1 MLLEVDKAKAAGVAA
16 VIPHH
21 LDTQHLPW
29 EGQLSSKGCQG
40 SLEMAPSLPPSLLE
54 APGGPPLQP
63 ELGVEVILNS
73 LGKHAHQTGRRGP
86 AGAAHPRPRGGSS
99 RKCW

>member
-29 EGQLSSKGCQG
+29 EGQLGSKGCQG
-40 SLEMAPSLPPSLLE
+40 SLEMSPTLPQSLLE
-54 APGGPPLQP
+54 ASGGPPH
-63 ELGVEVILNS
+63 S
-73 LGKHAHQTGRRGP
+73 L
-86 AGAAHPRPRGGSS
+86 S
-99 RKCW
+99 WE